1 MRDFKKIGLFLLLI
15 SFCSINFAAEI
26 NVAVASNFGMP
37 MKQIVAEFEKRTGN
51 IVNLSLGSSGRFVAQ
66 IVNGAPFSAFFSADQ
81 SNPQALE
88 NAGLVIDDTRFT
100 YAIGRLVLWS
110 SKIHFID
117 GNEEKLVK
125 GDYETLAFANPR
137 VAPYGIAAEEVLK
150 RLNVTKGAN
159 HVWVNGEN
167 VAQTYQFISTKNVD
181 LGFVSLSQIISDG
194 EVKNGSSWLVPQSLY
209 KPILQDAVIL
219 KRSEDIETTRQLM
232 LFMKSGYVRNKI
244 EEYGYFKP

>member
-1 MRDFKKIGLFLLLI
+1 
-15 SFCSINFAAEI
+15 
-26 NVAVASNFGMP
+26 
-37 MKQIVAEFEKRTGN
+37 
-51 IVNLSLGSSGRFVAQ
+51 
-66 IVNGAPFSAFFSADQ
+66 
-81 SNPQALE
+81 
-88 NAGLVIDDTRFT
+88 
-100 YAIGRLVLWS
+100 LVLWS